1 MFLKK
6 YLTINSRLCTDYKK
20 KIIITLQRKYS
31 QNLTSPPTVSG
42 WNNLKKSQEP
52 ISKQSTSQ
60 FDVVIIGAGVIGSS
74 SAFWL
79 KQKAGSAINI
89 LVVEKNLQVN

>member
-1 MFLKK
+1 M
-6 YLTINSRLCTDYKK
+6 YTDYKK
-20 KIIITLQRKYS
+20 NKTITLQRKYS
-31 QNLTSPPTVSG
+31 QNLTNPPTLTG

-52 ISKQSTSQ
+52 ISKQFPSQ

-79 KQKAGSAINI
+79 KQKAGSTINI